1 MKKILFLLTLP
12 FMAFIFG
19 CDAKKS
25 NQENRSSVPDST
37 SLSAIDAE
45 GLARHIE
52 VLASDEFEGR
62 KPFTAGEEKTIH
74 YLKREFEQLGLQP
87 GNGDSFFQEVPLIE
101 INSVPQGQLNIQGKG
116 GELSLNYLDDYV
128 ALSRRVKEN
137 IQLENSELVFA
148 GYGVVAPEYGWNDYA
163 ELDVKGKTVLVLVN
177 DPGFASSDSTLFR
190 GKSMTYYGRWTYK
203 YEEAAR

>member
-62 KPFTAGEEKTIH
+62 KPFTAG
-74 YLKREFEQLGLQP
+74 
-87 GNGDSFFQEVPLIE
+87 
-101 INSVPQGQLNIQGKG
+101 
-116 GELSLNYLDDYV
+116 
-128 ALSRRVKEN
+128 
-137 IQLENSELVFA
+137 
-148 GYGVVAPEYGWNDYA
+148 
-163 ELDVKGKTVLVLVN
+163 
-177 DPGFASSDSTLFR
+177 
-190 GKSMTYYGRWTYK
+190 
-203 YEEAAR
+203 

>member
-12 FMAFIFG
+12 FISFIFG

-25 NQENRSSVPDST
+25 NQENRSSIPDST
-37 SLSAIDAE
+37 SLNAIYAE
-45 GLARHIE
+45 GLARNIE
-52 VLASDEFEGR
+52 VLASDEVEGR
-62 KPFTAGEEKTIH
+62 KHFTGGEEKTIH

-137 IQLENSELVFA
+137 IQLENSELV
-148 GYGVVAPEYGWNDYA
+148 
-163 ELDVKGKTVLVLVN
+163 
-177 DPGFASSDSTLFR
+177 
-190 GKSMTYYGRWTYK
+190 
-203 YEEAAR
+203 